1 MQENFVAGG
10 IMQFALREMTVI
22 LRALRLWMTFLV
34 VVLIFTITA
43 ALGTGSMPVAIRFFY
58 WLLIQFGGWSI
69 AILFAVLADSLLKPW
84 VASTFARMM
93 TGALL
98 AAIPIGLWVGL
109 VDYGFLIRTP
119 SFKTL
124 LGNMAV
130 SLPLSALFC
139 VLAYLTVRKD
149 IETVSNTI
157 PEAPALLNRL
167 QPGNRGPLL
176 RLSADDHYTQV
187 VTSRGKE
194 LILIRF
200 SDAVKEIGET
210 PGLQIHRSHWV
221 ANSHVAELQRINGTL
236 GLKTRDGTLLPVSRS
251 SQKAALERYRIGAS
265 PRKKTALGHDFS

>member
-22 LRALRLWMTFLV
+22 SRALRLWMTFLV
-34 VVLIFTITA
+34 VVLILTITA

-98 AAIPIGLWVGL
+98 AAVPIGLWVGL
-109 VDYGFLIRTP
+109 VDYGFLTRLPT
-119 SFKTL
+119 FKTVV
-124 LGNMAV
+124 GSMAV

-139 VLAYLTVRKD
+139 VLAYMTVRKD
-149 IETVSNTI
+149 IETVSNNS

-167 QPGNRGPLL
+167 QPGNRGQLL

-187 VTSRGKE
+187 VTNRGKE

-221 ANSHVAELQRINGTL
+221 ADSHVAELQRVHGAL
-236 GLKTRDGTLLPVSRS
+236 SLKTRDGTLLPVSRS
-251 SQKAALERYRIGAS
+251 SQKAALERYRTGFALN
-265 PRKKTALGHDFS
+265 KKTAVGQDFS